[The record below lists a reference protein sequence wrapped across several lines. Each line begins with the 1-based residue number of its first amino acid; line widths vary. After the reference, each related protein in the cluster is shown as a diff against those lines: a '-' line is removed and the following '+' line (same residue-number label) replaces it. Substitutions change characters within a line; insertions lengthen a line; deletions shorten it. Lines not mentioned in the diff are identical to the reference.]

1 MRYRSTNLKNKIEI
15 DFFMHD
21 IIVVVKRYDD
31 IVDIFGQI
39 NGILGNVFKKNTLIF
54 QRHYLLNK

>member
-1 MRYRSTNLKNKIEI
+1 
-15 DFFMHD
+15 MHD

-31 IVDIFGQI
+31 IVDIFSQK